1 MERPLF
7 SVVLIGRNEAKTL
20 PVRILKS
27 LEQFRDWGGEVIYQD
42 TGSSD
47 DSREIAAAWGCSC
60 PPVKSFDV
68 QLGAIQIDEI
78 NSQFRVEPDPPI
90 VTGMSR
96 IFDFAA
102 ARNYA
107 DKFAS
112 NDAVLVAGCDEF
124 FVNLDIV
131 ALNKLISE
139 GKSRMDICYAHS
151 HDSEGRPSIAFR
163 RGVFYSRARSM
174 WVGTVHETIHS
185 NDDVHLPPKEVIYCE
200 HFQEQNPNRQ
210 TYLPGLALDCLRHPD
225 NHRNLHYFG
234 RELFYCGQYRSA
246 IRVLTR
252 HVDME
257 WAWDKEQSQSKMF
270 IGDCQEASGLVWS
283 ARSSW
288 SKAFEMDGTRREPLM
303 RLAMHHYRLGNH
315 HKAAAYASACLVLPN
330 EGFYFNETPNYNELP
345 HEILY
350 VSLWWMG
357 QKALSRLHWE
367 IARKLAPSNQK
378 YKDDAKF
385 YE

>member
-257 WAWDKEQSQSKMF
+257 WAWDKEQSQSQMF

-315 HKAAAYASACLVLPN
+315 HKAAAYASACLVLAN

-350 VSLWWMG
+350 V
-357 QKALSRLHWE
+357 
-367 IARKLAPSNQK
+367 
-378 YKDDAKF
+378 
-385 YE
+385 